1 MSKNRKNGNRKRLGG
16 FRGNKRTVLIL
27 TPCDDSVKTPFH
39 VSLINMLLYTVTNPP
54 RNFGGVQVQAFG
66 SSILP
71 ASREKLARF
80 AIERNPTHTL
90 WIDSDMAFSADM
102 LVRFLA
108 HPEPIVGINA
118 STRRPTF
125 RNTAQVTRGVE
136 LETSAES
143 TGTVEVYR
151 MGFGVVWIRT
161 EVFKEMEPPRFDV
174 TYLPDEADWRGEDYV
189 FFEKAR
195 ASGYKFYVDQDISKS
210 VQHYGAFGYSPM
222 MVEDLRRAAKPVEE
236 KAQTVD
242 A

>member
-1 MSKNRKNGNRKRLGG
+1 MSKNRKNGKRRGGLGG

-39 VSLINMLLYTVTNPP
+39 VSLVNMLLYTITNPP
-54 RNFGGVQVQAFG
+54 KNFGGVQVQAFG

-80 AIERNPTHTL
+80 AIDRGATHTL
-90 WIDSDMAFSADM
+90 WIDSDMAFPPDM

-118 STRRPTF
+118 SSRRPTF

-136 LETSAES
+136 LETTDES

-161 EVFKEMEPPRFDV
+161 DVFKEMEPPRFDLV
-174 TYLPDEADWRGEDYV
+174 YLPDDGDWRGEDYV

-195 ASGYKFYVDQDISKS
+195 ARGYKFYVDQDVSKR
-210 VQHYGAFGYSPM
+210 VQHYGAFGYSPQ
-222 MVEDLRRAAKPVEE
+222 MVEGLRSQAKREE
-236 KAQTVD
+236 GAAQTD